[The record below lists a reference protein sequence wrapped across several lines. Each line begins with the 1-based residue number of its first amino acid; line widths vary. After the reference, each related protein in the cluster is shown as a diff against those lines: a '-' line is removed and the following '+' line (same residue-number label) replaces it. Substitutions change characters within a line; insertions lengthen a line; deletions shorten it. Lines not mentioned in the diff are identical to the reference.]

1 MPINSQVFFFSALP
15 FLVSLIVELVNI
27 KMNNWRM
34 IILPPTTESHSEF
47 FISYEQFSRA
57 RFPFPDSSCSKNEP
71 SLLWH
76 LRKPPIPW
84 ISCLNTFLRYA
95 SRCGIGDSKSHVKKH
110 DRTRD
115 VASM

>member
-47 FISYEQFSRA
+47 LYLMSSFLEPVSRF
-57 RFPFPDSSCSKNEP
+57 RTVLVLKMSHLCFGTFENRRYPG
-71 SLLWH
+71 SL
-76 LRKPPIPW
+76 
-84 ISCLNTFLRYA
+84 
-95 SRCGIGDSKSHVKKH
+95 V
-110 DRTRD
+110 
-115 VASM
+115 

>member
-1 MPINSQVFFFSALP
+1 MSSGEVTDLGGILCRLILRFFFSALP

-57 RFPFPDSSCSKNEP
+57 RFPFPDSFCSKNEP

-84 ISCLNTFLRYA
+84 ISCLNTFFYDMRAAAGLAIRN
-95 SRCGIGDSKSHVKKH
+95 R
-110 DRTRD
+110 
-115 VASM
+115 M